1 MRTQH
6 IKTGFHRILVLKSAN
21 RFATW
26 VCIVA
31 IAILSLV
38 PHMPRTEMG
47 GHSEHVLAYAG
58 TAFIAAMAY
67 SECGIGIVLFGLVA
81 YAGTLEF
88 LQRFSPGRT
97 SSFEDFMFST
107 AGVLV
112 GIVAYVF
119 LVKLLRAPARKS
131 N

>member
-1 MRTQH
+1 MART
-6 IKTGFHRILVLKSAN
+6 IKAGFHRILVLKAAS

-58 TAFIAAMAY
+58 TAFIAAIGY
-67 SECGIGIVLFGLVA
+67 SESGMGIILFGLFA

-88 LQRFSPGRT
+88 LQRYSPGRT
-97 SSFEDFMFST
+97 SRFEDFMFSA

-119 LVKLLRAPARKS
+119 LEKLLATRPRKS

>member
-1 MRTQH
+1 MHSQR
-6 IKTGFHRILVLKSAN
+6 IKTSFRRILAMKAAS
-21 RFATW
+21 RFAAW

-38 PHMPRTEMG
+38 PNMPRTEMG
-47 GHSEHVLAYAG
+47 GHAEHVLAYAG

-67 SECGIGIVLFGLVA
+67 SERGTAIVLFGLIA

-88 LQRFSPGRT
+88 LQHFSPGRT
-97 SSFEDFMFST
+97 SRFEDFVFST

-112 GIVAYVF
+112 GIVAF
-119 LVKLLRAPARKS
+119 LLLEKLLRT
-131 N
+131 